1 MKKPTKLIQFQLWSL
16 AILATSS
23 CSFNFE
29 LTSQRTALEN
39 QIMGTYKEIDDDLLV
54 TSNEK
59 QTGALD
65 AKSASR
71 NKASIGKEKANKNR
85 LFNADDIKDLK
96 DSAFIG
102 ERSDGELAIL
112 PKGIGDIAN
121 ATPDQIKLAEAIID
135 EENKDRSVIWKSSL
149 SEDANLTEKDL
160 PFIQEKF
167 AREIYEK
174 SASGHWFYAGSR
186 WTVKQ

>member
-1 MKKPTKLIQFQLWSL
+1 MQALQLLLSNCRRASARPRAAAPAAARATRPPTASTRPPAAPHLRACRTL
-16 AILATSS
+16 AAS
-23 CSFNFE
+23 
-29 LTSQRTALEN
+29 RA
-39 QIMGTYKEIDDDLLV
+39 
-54 TSNEK
+54 
-59 QTGALD
+59 AAD

-112 PKGIGDIAN
+112 PKGIGDITN
-121 ATPDQIKLAEAIID
+121 ATPDQIKLAEAIVD

-160 PFIQEKF
+160 PSIQEKF

-174 SASGHWFYAGSR
+174 SPSGQWFYAGSR